1 MNGTV
6 LRVEWLRWVRTRRLV
21 ALAAAFVLFGCVSLF
36 GAKYLPDLIGN
47 SADIKLLRVP
57 DWRDGLQQYIK
68 NTGLLVAAVAM
79 ILAAQA
85 CAIRATDPVGI
96 FYLSREVSPVRL
108 YLPRLVV
115 AAGVIAAAATI
126 GAAVALYEC
135 WALFGSYPM
144 APALGSLAVQ
154 AVAIVLFAMFTAAL
168 AARLGST
175 GMAAAITA
183 GLYVLCLLLSTVPRI
198 QPYLP
203 TTALQPAIDAAG
215 WSAADAVKS
224 LLALVIATGL
234 ALAVALTTPIRTI
247 KTPV

>member
-1 MNGTV
+1 MNSTV

-57 DWRDGLQQYIK
+57 DWRDGLQQYMK

-85 CAIRATDPVGI
+85 CAIRSTDPVGI
-96 FYLSREVSPVRL
+96 FYFSREVSPVRL
-108 YLPRLVV
+108 YLPRLLVS
-115 AAGVIAAAATI
+115 AAVIAVAATI

-135 WALFGSYPM
+135 WALFGSYPL

-154 AVAIVLFAMFTAAL
+154 AFAIVLFALFTAAM
-168 AARLGST
+168 AARLGSA
-175 GMAAAITA
+175 GLAAAVTA
-183 GLYVLCLLLSTVPRI
+183 GLYVVCLLLSTVPDI

-203 TTALQPAIDAAG
+203 TTALQPVIEAGGWSPADAA
-215 WSAADAVKS
+215 KS
-224 LLALVIATGL
+224 LLALAIATAL
-234 ALAVALTTPIRTI
+234 ALTVALTTPIRAI
-247 KTPV
+247 KAAV